1 MSTQRETGETTDN
14 ASSAAGQGQVGALV
28 FKQRLYPIRHF

>member
-28 FKQRLYPIRHF
+28 FKQRLYLISHF